1 MSTSFEDRD
10 RQQPIDFDE
19 EGRKLFKKLGL
30 PDPMAALAKKKNA
43 DWLDDEEDTLGRY
56 GVPDV
61 VYVHPQTGAK
71 FYIGDE
77 TAAGTLKILEKC

>member
-1 MSTSFEDRD
+1 
-10 RQQPIDFDE
+10 
-19 EGRKLFKKLGL
+19 
-30 PDPMAALAKKKNA
+30 MAALAKKKNA